1 MSSKPLN
8 LQEKLIIIEIELRR
22 NSNNCKRKQRNRRK
36 NLKENVRNSTTT
48 YNMID
53 VSNNS

>member
-1 MSSKPLN
+1 MSRKPLN
-8 LQEKLIIIEIELRR
+8 LQEKPIIIEIELRR
-22 NSNNCKRKQRNRRK
+22 NSNNCKRKPKNKRK

-53 VSNNS
+53 VSNNL